1 MVVEIRRLDDAA
13 QADDAVMLEWYDL
26 CRRAELLGREHM
38 PFWSFQEFLGAYRSP
53 DKGERHEM
61 YAAVDGDRMLGT
73 VVVWYPLED
82 NVEKVY
88 LNVDVDVPHRRR
100 GIGRAL
106 VQRVEEAAGA
116 DGRTTLMLSTQVPFD
131 QRRSHGHEKFA
142 EACGYTWSIDEILR
156 HLALPVPDER
166 IQEWV
171 DAAAAKHEGYTIETH
186 VGGVPEDLVDGLC
199 DLLGQLAV
207 DAPSGAVDFEEEV
220 VDAERYA
227 EMMAGVE
234 AMGRVTYETLALTPD
249 REVVAQSTLAVSTV
263 GDPVVFQWGTFV
275 HRQHRGHA
283 LGLATK
289 AANLRAVQA
298 DRDDVTVVTTQNA
311 ETNDFMVA
319 INERMGFVPVEVS
332 AEFVKRT

>member
-1 MVVEIRRLDDAA
+1 MEIRQLDDAA
-13 QADDAVMLEWYDL
+13 QADDAVMREWYDL
-26 CRRAELLGREHM
+26 ARRAQLHGREHM
-38 PFWSFQEFLGAYRSP
+38 PFWSFQEFLGGYRSP

-73 VVVWYPLED
+73 AVAWYPLED

-106 VQRVEEAAGA
+106 LQRTEDAARA

-131 QRRSHGHEKFA
+131 QRRVHPHERFA
-142 EACGYTWSIDEILR
+142 EACGFAWSMDEILR

-171 DAAAAKHEGYTIETH
+171 DDAAPRHEGYAIETY

-207 DAPSGAVDFEEEV
+207 DAPSGAVDFEQEM

-227 EMMAGVE
+227 EMMTGVK
-234 AMGRVTYETLALTPD
+234 AMGRVIYETLALTPG

-275 HRQHRGHA
+275 HREHRGHA

-298 DRDDVTVVTTQNA
+298 DHHDVTLVTTQNA
-311 ETNDFMVA
+311 ETNDHMVA

-332 AEFVKRT
+332 VEFVKRS